1 MSLTISSLKN
11 FIENPVWKEFQD
23 EMRAMRIV
31 VLETMVTEE
40 YSNQMFK
47 AAGRAEVLG
56 DLINWADV
64 QLTNAEDEDDK
75 KREGK

>member
-1 MSLTISSLKN
+1 MSLTVSSLKN

-40 YSNQMFK
+40 LSYKMFK

-64 QLTNAEDEDDK
+64 QLTNAEDDK
-75 KREGK
+75 EREEGN

>member
-1 MSLTISSLKN
+1 MSLSVSSLKN

-31 VLETMVTEE
+31 VLETLVTEE
-40 YSNQMFK
+40 DSNQMFK
-47 AAGRAEVLG
+47 ATGRAEVLG

-64 QLTNAEDEDDK
+64 QLSNAEDDDK
-75 KREGK
+75 KEGN